1 METVKSRRTL
11 TRTLGTALVA
21 VALIATPLV
30 AAQAY
35 NPTGGVMYE
44 LPSSEPCLKG
54 RGNCVVYPKSAQLP
68 DGTLVAA
75 FEKATV
81 VDYPAPDTIGG
92 AVGETLPIW
101 KSDDFGTTWQ
111 PLSEVPSPAA
121 LSNDPA
127 VDKYSSNWTNPY
139 LYVLPQNVGNLS
151 AGTLLLASVVSGED
165 EYFRERKAADPNWVP
180 SNDGDRRD
188 VAIALFASTNSGV
201 TWTFV
206 NIVATGGWQGGSAGA
221 GGVNV
226 SNANVYDQVDPVWEP
241 HLVVI
246 DGQLV
251 AYYSDENDYLGY
263 NATSGVPTIDP
274 NNGTA
279 PDSRA
284 QILVHRTWNG
294 VSTSWSAPVVDVAGD
309 TFSWN
314 GGQQIG
320 GGRPGMTTIAET
332 TGGDWYLTFE
342 YFGGGQNVRYKLG
355 SDPLQFF
362 ADGDGNGN
370 EIGQLPVDSGSR
382 PLATGGSP
390 VLIELPDGRI
400 AYNSAGSGSIWLSD
414 GATGGTWTEYQT
426 TLGSG
431 YSRNLQY
438 VEGTGRVL
446 ILQATWGAAQAT
458 PLVRFADVDLG
469 HSEGAY
475 VRIVNELTGQVVGTG
490 NNTNDANLGN
500 GNVPDVRLETA
511 GSASNGATQYW
522 HLQPKPSNSVTLL
535 NQSGGRAAAIWTGTA
550 TAGQRIGQWVDD
562 VAIGQWTTI
571 DNGDGTVSFRS
582 TANTSLF
589 LTGASANA
597 ALTLE
602 TARTDGSQD
611 WDLVEEPVIE
621 RIVNRNSAKCLDV
634 NAWSTSNGG
643 NVQQWTCSNGANQQ
657 WRVQPLSGGY
667 VQIVNEHSGLCLDVS
682 TASTANG
689 ANVQQWACT
698 GGTNQQW
705 TVGSL
710 AGGYVQFVN
719 RNSGRCL
726 DVNAWSTANG
736 GNVQQW
742 ACTGG
747 ANQQWQRVGI

>member
-1 METVKSRRTL
+1 MTSRSTL
-11 TRTLGTALVA
+11 TRALGTALV
-21 VALIATPLV
+21 VTALIAAPLV

-35 NPTGGVMYE
+35 NPTGAVLYE
-44 LPSSEPCLKG
+44 LPTNEACLKG

-68 DGTLVAA
+68 NGTLVAG

-81 VDYPAPDTIGG
+81 VDYPAPDSIGG

-111 PLSEVPSPAA
+111 PLSEVASPAA
-121 LSNDPA
+121 LSSDPA

-139 LYVLPQNVGNLS
+139 LYVLPQNVGNLA

-180 SNDGDRRD
+180 TNDGDRRD
-188 VAIALFASTNSGV
+188 VAIALFASTNNGV
-201 TWTFV
+201 SWTFV
-206 NIVATGGWQGGSAGA
+206 NIIATGGWQGGSAGA
-221 GGVNV
+221 AGVNV

-246 DGQLV
+246 NGQLV
-251 AYYSDENDYLGY
+251 AYYSDENDYLGF

-274 NNGTA
+274 NNATA
-279 PDSRA
+279 ADSRA

-309 TFSWN
+309 SFAWN

-320 GGRPGMTTIAET
+320 GGRPGMTTVAQT
-332 TGGDWYLTFE
+332 TDGNWYLTFE
-342 YFGGGQNVRYKLG
+342 YFGGGQNVRYKLA
-355 SDPLQFF
+355 SDPLRFF

-370 EIGQLPVDSGSR
+370 EIGQLPVDPGSGS
-382 PLATGGSP
+382 LATGGSP

-400 AYNSAGSGSIWLSD
+400 AYNSAGSGSIWMSD
-414 GATGGTWTEYQT
+414 GSTAGTWTEYQT

-438 VEGTGRVL
+438 VEGTGRVV

-458 PLVRFADVDLG
+458 PLIRYADVDLG
-469 HSEGAY
+469 HSDGAY
-475 VRIVNELTGQVVGTG
+475 FRIVNQLTGQAIGTG

-500 GNVPDVRLETA
+500 NNVPDVRLETS
-511 GSASNGATQYW
+511 GSAANAATQYW
-522 HLQPKPSNSVTLL
+522 HLESKPNNSLTLL

-550 TAGQRIGQWVDD
+550 TAGQRIGQWADN
-562 VAIGQWTTI
+562 VAIGQWTSI

-582 TANTSLF
+582 TANTSLY
-589 LTGASANA
+589 LTGAAANA
-597 ALTLE
+597 PLTLE
-602 TARTDGSQD
+602 TARADGSQD
-611 WDLVEEPVIE
+611 WELVEEATAVE
-621 RIVNRNSAKCLDV
+621 RIVNRHSAKCLDV
-634 NAWSTSNGG
+634 NAWSTVDGG
-643 NVQQWTCSNGANQQ
+643 NVQQWTCTGGANQLWQ
-657 WRVQPLSGGY
+657 VQPLSAGY
-667 VQIVNEHSGLCLDVS
+667 AQVVNEHSGLCLDVNA
-682 TASTANG
+682 ASTANG
-689 ANVQQWACT
+689 ANVQQWACS
-698 GGTNQQW
+698 GANSQQW
-705 TVGSL
+705 EVQSL
-710 AGGYVQFVN
+710 SGGYVQLVN

-736 GNVQQW
+736 GNVHQW
-742 ACTGG
+742 TCTGG
-747 ANQQWQRVGI
+747 ANQQWQRLGI